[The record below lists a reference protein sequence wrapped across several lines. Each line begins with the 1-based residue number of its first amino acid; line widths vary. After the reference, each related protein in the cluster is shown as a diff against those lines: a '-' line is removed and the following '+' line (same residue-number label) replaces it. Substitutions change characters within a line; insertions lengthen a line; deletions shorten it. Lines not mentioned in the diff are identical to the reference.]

1 MGIWNIFIYTYSLT
15 IKFLQHSQDC
25 NESFIKYKKLLNTYT
40 GQLRHFRINS
50 ISEIN
55 ISSLHK
61 WKKCLKPILCTV
73 WSGLHTRKYSISS
86 MISCFHLAVRH
97 FIIVVWDISWLDE
110 WLKYVDLVH
119 ESQEVFFEMCSWS
132 NLKQEKIFTR
142 KKRVFHQ
149 LCSERNAPD
158 LLQWSSSWSVVCYF
172 RYMVTMARNILF
184 TVLQNFIFEW
194 VVVDHFRKL

>member
-1 MGIWNIFIYTYSLT
+1 M
-15 IKFLQHSQDC
+15 
-25 NESFIKYKKLLNTYT
+25 LNTYT

-132 NLKQEKIFTR
+132 NLKQEKYLPEKSVFFTSYALKEMHQICYNGVHLEVLCVTFAIWLLWQGTFFLQFSKISFSNELWLTIFTNCR
-142 KKRVFHQ
+142 
-149 LCSERNAPD
+149 
-158 LLQWSSSWSVVCYF
+158 YF
-172 RYMVTMARNILF
+172 
-184 TVLQNFIFEW
+184 
-194 VVVDHFRKL
+194 